1 MQLYMRAARTAALF
15 LCANGVCLLN
25 HQVNPYV
32 TNYNNLAILQTRQR
46 RPTAAQSSRHAF
58 PTRAVSA

>member
-25 HQVNPYV
+25 YQVNPYV
-32 TNYNNLAILQTRQR
+32 ANSSKPAILQTRQR
-46 RPTAAQSSRHAF
+46 RPTAAQSLRRAF
-58 PTRAVSA
+58 PTRAASA

>member
-32 TNYNNLAILQTRQR
+32 TNYNNLAILQTRPHR
-46 RPTAAQSSRHAF
+46 LTAAQSSRHAF